1 MTVTRAQVAVLAVI
15 CVLAVGGALAYFGYA
30 RSRAEAQQSAGS
42 VVSRS
47 SDLDALMAGD
57 HVVFRSTALDETYGR
72 LSVVA
77 LTDPAGPRASTAS
90 ICERVYA
97 TAAGGVCLTADRGIV
112 TTYGI
117 TDLDA
122 RLAPTTDAELAGP
135 PSRARMSAD
144 GTMIASTVF
153 VSGHSYSAPSF
164 STQTIIRRG
173 TGDVVGDL
181 EDFATTV
188 DGRPLTETD
197 RNFWGVTFVD
207 DDDFFATAAS
217 ASAGKTWLV
226 RGSVSGRAMTS
237 IRTDAEC
244 PSISPDRTRVA
255 YKTRQGNPAP
265 GQWSIA
271 VLDLAT
277 GTQTVLAERRS
288 VDDQVEWL
296 DDHTVLYALPDAASE
311 ATSDVWQLPADGTGS
326 PTVFIPQAMSPAV
339 VRMSPAVAPG

>member
-1 MTVTRAQVAVLAVI
+1 MTVTRPQLIVLTLI
-15 CVLAVGGALAYFGYA
+15 CVLAIGAAAAYFAYA
-30 RSRAEAQQSAGS
+30 RSSAEAQLSAVP
-42 VVSRS
+42 VVSQS
-47 SDLDALMAGD
+47 SDLDALLAGD

-77 LTDPAGPRASTAS
+77 LGDPTGPRASTAS

-97 TAAGGVCLTADRGIV
+97 TASGGVCLTADRGIV

-117 TDLDA
+117 TELNA
-122 RLAPTTDAELAGP
+122 RLSPTTDSELAGP
-135 PSRARMSAD
+135 PSRARMSTD
-144 GTMIASTVF
+144 GSMIASTVF

-164 STQTIIRRG
+164 STQTIIRRESG
-173 TGDVVGDL
+173 SVVGNL

-207 DDDFFATAAS
+207 DDTFFATAAS
-217 ASAGKTWLV
+217 TSAGKTWLV
-226 RGSVSGRAMTS
+226 KGSVSGHAMTS
-237 IRTDAEC
+237 VRTDAEC

-255 YKTRQGNPAP
+255 YKTRLGNPAP

-296 DDHTVLYALPDAASE
+296 DDRTLLYALPDANSE
-311 ATSDVWQLPADGTGS
+311 ATSDVWRLPADGTGS

-339 VRMSPAVAPG
+339 VRR